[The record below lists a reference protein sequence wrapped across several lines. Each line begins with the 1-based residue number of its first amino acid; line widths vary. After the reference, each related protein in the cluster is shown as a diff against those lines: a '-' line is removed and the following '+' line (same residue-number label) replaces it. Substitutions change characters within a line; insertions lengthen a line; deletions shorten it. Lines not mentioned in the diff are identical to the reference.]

1 MDRPMPQCT
10 ATTRAGQRCKNHAVA
25 GSDPPRCSSH
35 GGGHSPVGAP
45 PGNTNAQT
53 HGAYTRPLDP
63 AADLD
68 ARISDL
74 NHRIE
79 QLSAFIDRASLRTS
93 DDGDSDDSAIDL
105 DQYTRLLSLHG
116 QLTSRLGRLMRDRQT
131 ISPEDNSF
139 LQECINEALDE
150 VSEILGVKL

>member
-1 MDRPMPQCT
+1 MKGT
-10 ATTRAGQRCKNHAVA
+10 
-25 GSDPPRCSSH
+25 DPPRCSSH
-35 GGGHSPVGAP
+35 GGGHSRVGAP

-53 HGAYTRPLDP
+53 HGAYSNPLDP

-74 NHRIE
+74 NHRIQ
-79 QLSAFIDRASLRTS
+79 QLSDFIDRANLATPG
-93 DDGDSDDSAIDL
+93 DGDPDGIDL

-116 QLTSRLGRLMRDRQT
+116 QLTSRLGRLMRDRAS